1 VDFKNK
7 NTLRPPESD
16 ADYDR
21 YFDLRWRVLREPWGQ
36 PRGSERDGLDDSGV
50 HVMAEDAT
58 GNLLGAGC
66 LHFSN
71 PEEAQ
76 IRYMAVEDFA
86 QSHGVG
92 RAMVEWLEVKAREK
106 GASVVVLNSRE
117 SAVGFYER
125 LGYSVTAQGDTLFGS
140 IKHFKMRKR
149 ITSIA

>member
-1 VDFKNK
+1 MDSKKN
-7 NTLRPPESD
+7 NMLRPPETD

-36 PRGSERDGLDDSGV
+36 PRGSERDAFDDSGV

-58 GNLLGAGC
+58 GKLLGAGC

-76 IRYMAVEDFA
+76 IRYMAVEEFA

-92 RAMVEWLEVKAREK
+92 RAMVEWLEMKARQK
-106 GASVVVLNSRE
+106 SVNEVVLNSRE

-125 LGYSVTAQGDTLFGS
+125 LGYSVTAKGETLFGS
-140 IKHFKMRKR
+140 INHFKMRKR
-149 ITSIA
+149 FAE